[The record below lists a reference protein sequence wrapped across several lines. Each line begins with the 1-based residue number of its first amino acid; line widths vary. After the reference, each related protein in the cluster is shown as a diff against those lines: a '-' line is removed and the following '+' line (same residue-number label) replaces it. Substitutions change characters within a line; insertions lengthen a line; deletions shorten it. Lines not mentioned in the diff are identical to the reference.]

1 MVKNSNLFRNNVTP
15 GTTQKEKRKRITS
28 RKIHKRQTIS
38 KKYNMKKTLITTIL
52 ILSIQFIS
60 EAQENPWQGPSSDI
74 SHGKLKVSE
83 NKRFLVFEDK
93 TPFFYLGDTGW
104 ELFHR
109 LNKDETEKYLEN
121 RRAKGFTVIQAV
133 ALAELDGLNT
143 PNAEGNKPLIDNDP
157 LKPNEAYFAHV
168 DWVIKKA
175 GEKGIF
181 IGLLPT
187 WGDKV
192 DPQRWGKGPKIFNRD
207 NAFRYGQWIGARY
220 KDFNNIIWING
231 GDREGGGE
239 NLPVWNAIADGIK
252 SIDKNHLMTFHPMG
266 ENSSST
272 WFHNSSWLD
281 FNMIQTGH
289 GQRSYA
295 AYIRFVVRDYNLEPV
310 KPCLDGEPRYEDH
323 PVNWNPEVM
332 GWFDDADVRQAM
344 YWNLFSGGFGHT
356 YGCHPVW
363 QMLAPGRDPVGLAR
377 HNWYDVL
384 DLPGAFDL
392 VHARR
397 LMESR
402 PFLSRVPDQS
412 IIKPAY
418 YPETD
423 YVVATRGDG
432 YAFVYFP
439 TGWAAEI
446 QLDKIG
452 AKMINAYWFDPG
464 KGEARLI
471 EKIPGTGTRKF
482 TPPTKGRGNDWIL
495 VLDDAS
501 KNFKVPGSF

>member
-1 MVKNSNLFRNNVTP
+1 MNKLIYTIFLLVLCNV
-15 GTTQKEKRKRITS
+15 IAS
-28 RKIHKRQTIS
+28 S
-38 KKYNMKKTLITTIL
+38 
-52 ILSIQFIS
+52 
-60 EAQENPWQGPSSDI
+60 QEHPWEGPSADF

-83 NKRFLVFEDK
+83 NKRFIVYEDG

-109 LNKDETEKYLEN
+109 LNKEDTEKYLEN

-143 PNAEGNKPLIDNDP
+143 PNMEGNKPLIGNDP
-157 LKPNEAYFAHV
+157 LQPDEAYWKHV

-175 GEKGIF
+175 AEKGLY

-192 DPQRWGKGPKIFNRD
+192 DPQRWGKGPKIFNEK
-207 NAFRYGQWIGARY
+207 NGFEYGKWIGTRY
-220 KDFNNIIWING
+220 RDYKNIIWING
-231 GDREGGGE
+231 GDRQGGGD
-239 NLPVWNAIADGIK
+239 NYPVWDAIARGIR
-252 SIDKNHLMTFHPMG
+252 SADKNHLMTFHPMG
-266 ENSSST
+266 ENSSSQ

-281 FNMIQTGH
+281 FNMAQTGH

-295 AYIRFVVRDYNLEPV
+295 AYIRFIVRDYNLNPV

-323 PVNWNPEVM
+323 PVNWNPDIM
-332 GWFDDADVRQAM
+332 GWFDEADVRQAL
-344 YWNLFSGGFGHT
+344 YWNLFSGSFGHT

-363 QMLAPGRDPVGLAR
+363 QMKTPEREAVGLVR

-384 DLPGAFDL
+384 DLPGANDL
-392 VHARR
+392 IHARR
-397 LMESR
+397 LFESR
-402 PFLSRVPDQS
+402 PFTSRVPDQS
-412 IIKPAY
+412 LIVPSY

-439 TGWAAEI
+439 TGWSAEI
-446 QLDKIG
+446 DLRKLGMEAIH
-452 AKMINAYWFDPG
+452 AYWYNPRN
-464 KGEARLI
+464 GETTLI
-471 EKIPGTGTRKF
+471 ETIEVMKPWKF
-482 TPPTKGRGNDWIL
+482 TPSSSGRGNDWIL
-495 VLDDAS
+495 ILDDAS
-501 KNFKVPGSF
+501 RGFDFPYR

>member
-1 MVKNSNLFRNNVTP
+1 MKHLLLTAALLFTWVN
-15 GTTQKEKRKRITS
+15 IF
-28 RKIHKRQTIS
+28 H
-38 KKYNMKKTLITTIL
+38 
-52 ILSIQFIS
+52 
-60 EAQENPWQGPSSDI
+60 AQENLWQGPSADL

-83 NKRFLVFEDK
+83 NKRFLVFEDG
-93 TPFFYLGDTGW
+93 TPFYYLGDTGW

-109 LNKDETEKYLEN
+109 LNKEDTEKYLEN

-157 LKPNEAYFAHV
+157 LKPNEAYFTHV

-175 GEKGIF
+175 LEKGLF

-187 WGDKV
+187 WGDKI
-192 DPQRWGKGPKIFNRD
+192 DKGWGVGPVIFNKE
-207 NAFRYGQWIGARY
+207 NAFKYGQWIGSRY
-220 KDFNNIIWING
+220 KDFKNIIWING
-231 GDREGGGE
+231 GDREGGGNNKVIWE
-239 NLPVWNAIADGIK
+239 AIGNGIK
-252 SIDKNHLMTFHPMG
+252 SVDKNHLMTFHPGG
-266 ENSSST
+266 ERSSSE
-272 WFHNSSWLD
+272 WFQESSWLD
-281 FNMIQTGH
+281 FNMCQTGH
-289 GQRSYA
+289 GQRSYSI
-295 AYIRFVVRDYNLEPV
+295 YKRIIIRDYDLKPV
-310 KPCLDGEPRYEDH
+310 KPCFDGEPRYEDH
-323 PVNWNPEVM
+323 PVNWNPDVL

-363 QMLAPGRDPVGLAR
+363 QMLAQGRNPVGLAR

-412 IIKPAY
+412 IIKPSY

-423 YVVATRGDG
+423 YIAATRGDG

-439 TGWAAEI
+439 TGWTADI
-446 QLDKIG
+446 LLDKIG
-452 AKMINAYWFDPG
+452 AKIINAYWFDPQ

-471 EKIPGTGTRKF
+471 ETISGTGTKTF

-501 KNFKVPGSF
+501 KKFKAPGAIK